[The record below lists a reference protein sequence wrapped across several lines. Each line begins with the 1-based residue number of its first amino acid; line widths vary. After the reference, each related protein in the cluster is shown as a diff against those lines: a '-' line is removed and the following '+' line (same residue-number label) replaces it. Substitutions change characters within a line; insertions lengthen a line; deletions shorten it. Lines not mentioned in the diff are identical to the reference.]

1 MKKTFV
7 LAALL
12 SAVSGFA
19 AALAPEIAPEKTWKT
34 DPGVSHH
41 RIEGRDYIRLD
52 IKENESGGR
61 HYAEI
66 PIDLSAHAGKYV
78 TFVIRLRSN
87 GWKQDKK
94 DRSRRGIR
102 FAVSYKHP
110 ETGHSVWHHSWDTWD
125 TVDWE
130 KYSGRNENAPRE
142 ISFFSKLDPG
152 ISKAVLLLGT
162 ENNFGTAEFDLSSF
176 RVFQPFREDASSHIC
191 EYSDRVRNAPVLRGV
206 NSSPNPLTEEDLK
219 TLHEWNANAIRY
231 WISAYPW
238 VFNGKDLNKLREL
251 VAKRLENLDKISPV
265 AQKYGIRLILCYGL
279 PPGGRRGDATL
290 EMQHNPELADFYVET
305 WKRIAR
311 HCKGNPAIWAYD
323 LINEPQQTTELA
335 VDYLELQHRAAKAI
349 REVDPDMPVIIEA
362 NLLASPEMFRF
373 LEPLKMKDVI
383 YQAHMY
389 VPAEFTH
396 ATRGPYPGK
405 FRGELWDKEML
416 RKTLRPVADFQK
428 RHKARIYVGEFSAR
442 SKADGAERYLR
453 DCIEL
458 FEEFGW
464 DWTYHSFREAPTWD
478 VEKEW
483 KGNRHVPSPD
493 NPRKRVLLDALKRNK

>member
-1 MKKTFV
+1 M
-7 LAALL
+7 
-12 SAVSGFA
+12 
-19 AALAPEIAPEKTWKT
+19 
-34 DPGVSHH
+34 
-41 RIEGRDYIRLD
+41 
-52 IKENESGGR
+52 
-61 HYAEI
+61 
-66 PIDLSAHAGKYV
+66 
-78 TFVIRLRSN
+78 
-87 GWKQDKK
+87 
-94 DRSRRGIR
+94 
-102 FAVSYKHP
+102 
-110 ETGHSVWHHSWDTWD
+110 
-125 TVDWE
+125 
-130 KYSGRNENAPRE
+130 
-142 ISFFSKLDPG
+142 
-152 ISKAVLLLGT
+152 
-162 ENNFGTAEFDLSSF
+162 
-176 RVFQPFREDASSHIC
+176 
-191 EYSDRVRNAPVLRGV
+191 
-206 NSSPNPLTEEDLK
+206 TEEDLK
-219 TLHEWNANAIRY
+219 TLHEWNANAVRY

-251 VAKRLENLDKISPV
+251 VAKRLENLDKISQGKTRKEDRSNSAVPKLFSV
-265 AQKYGIRLILCYGL
+265 
-279 PPGGRRGDATL
+279 PRRS
-290 EMQHNPELADFYVET
+290 T

-442 SKADGAERYLR
+442 SKLYVIKHR
-453 DCIEL
+453 
-458 FEEFGW
+458 
-464 DWTYHSFREAPTWD
+464 
-478 VEKEW
+478 
-483 KGNRHVPSPD
+483 
-493 NPRKRVLLDALKRNK
+493 

>member
-1 MKKTFV
+1 MKKTFI
-7 LAALL
+7 LALLL

-19 AALAPEIAPEKTWKT
+19 AALAPEIAQGNQWKM
-34 DPGVSHH
+34 DRGVSHLQK
-41 RIEGRDYIRLD
+41 EGREYILLN
-52 IKENESGGR
+52 IKENERAGR

-66 PIDLSAHAGKYV
+66 PINLSAHAGKYV
-78 TFVIRLRSN
+78 TFVIRLRSS

-130 KYSGRNENAPRE
+130 KYSGRSENAPRE
-142 ISFFSKLDPG
+142 ISFFSKLDSG
-152 ISKAVLLLGT
+152 ISKAVLHLGT

-176 RVFQPFREDASSHIC
+176 RVFQPFREDASDYIC

-206 NSSPNPLTEEDLK
+206 NSSPNPLKAEDLK
-219 TLHEWNANAIRY
+219 TLHEWNANAVRY
-231 WISAYPW
+231 WLSAYPW

-290 EMQHNPELADFYVET
+290 EMQHNPALAEFYEET
-305 WKRIAR
+305 WKLIAK

-335 VDYLELQHRAAKAI
+335 VGYLELQHRAAKAI
-349 REVDPDMPVIIEA
+349 RICPSSSKRIC
-362 NLLASPEMFRF
+362 S
-373 LEPLKMKDVI
+373 
-383 YQAHMY
+383 H
-389 VPAEFTH
+389 
-396 ATRGPYPGK
+396 
-405 FRGELWDKEML
+405 L
-416 RKTLRPVADFQK
+416 RKCSIFLN
-428 RHKARIYVGEFSAR
+428 R
-442 SKADGAERYLR
+442 SR
-453 DCIEL
+453 
-458 FEEFGW
+458 
-464 DWTYHSFREAPTWD
+464 
-478 VEKEW
+478 
-483 KGNRHVPSPD
+483 
-493 NPRKRVLLDALKRNK
+493 